1 MKRIRE
7 KKGQSTMEYVV
18 TFSVITLAIA
28 AAAYTAIQPG
38 VKKLMEKTGEKI
50 EAEADKIVADAAE

>member
-7 KKGQSTMEYVV
+7 KKGQSTMEYVIV
-18 TFSVITLAIA
+18 FSVITLAIA

-38 VKKLMEKTGEKI
+38 IKDLMTKTGEKLTA
-50 EAEADKIVADAAE
+50 EAEKINPTKL

>member
-1 MKRIRE
+1 MRRIRK

-18 TFSVITLAIA
+18 VFSVIVLAIA

-38 VKKLMEKTGEKI
+38 IENLMNKTGDKI
-50 EAEADKIVADAAE
+50 EAEANRISGT